1 NNFLEAQV
9 EHLTEQVSGRE
20 ASAGVEWHGR
30 LMTFQE
36 TAIAVA
42 NETNRALRNDL
53 FQIRISMI
61 QDLND
66 LRAERLSKLHEASRT
81 MRLMDPRY
89 HSQQGSSDQFTRTSK
104 GSPQTQ
110 PDFTADN
117 YASLYEDLLGLNFED
132 LERCCRALLARTE
145 ATYLSRLSAVL
156 KSELG
161 ISLDEATR
169 PDAVY
174 FLHHSPQESWFP
186 ASGLLGVYRAT
197 MDGLGINTES
207 QKNIIID
214 DEPRPR
220 KNPRAFCA
228 PIRIPDEIRLV
239 IRPFGGQSD

>member
-1 NNFLEAQV
+1 MKVEEYRQEYASFNEDLLREFYLHYSGQKQDLELGPIYERYSGLFTRDEIASLRQHLSETAEHFETARTGVRHLLSFAVNNFLEAQV

-20 ASAGVEWHGR
+20 ASAGVEWDGR

-36 TAIAVA
+36 TAIAIA

-81 MRLMDPRY
+81 MRLMEPRH
-89 HSQQGSSDQFTRTSK
+89 HSQQGSSDQFTRTYT

-132 LERCCRALLARTE
+132 LE
-145 ATYLSRLSAVL
+145 
-156 KSELG
+156 
-161 ISLDEATR
+161 
-169 PDAVY
+169 
-174 FLHHSPQESWFP
+174 
-186 ASGLLGVYRAT
+186 
-197 MDGLGINTES
+197 
-207 QKNIIID
+207 
-214 DEPRPR
+214 
-220 KNPRAFCA
+220 
-228 PIRIPDEIRLV
+228 
-239 IRPFGGQSD
+239 